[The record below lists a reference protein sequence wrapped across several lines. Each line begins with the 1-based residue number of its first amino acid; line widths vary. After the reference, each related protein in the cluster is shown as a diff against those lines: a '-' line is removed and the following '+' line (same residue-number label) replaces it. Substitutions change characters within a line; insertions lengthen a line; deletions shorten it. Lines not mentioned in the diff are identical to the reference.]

1 MEFRRVLFRS
11 ATGVLVGPK
20 PLAYSTTV
28 SPGLGGVVNPGY
40 KVAGPRRLPLASA
53 CSAATYGTPL
63 KTKNDGESGCAAT
76 LTAVLVVP
84 ALVSV
89 TGTWPCID
97 RKSTRLNS
105 SHLVISYA

>member
-11 ATGVLVGPK
+11 TTGVVVGPK

-28 SPGLGGVVNPGY
+28 SPGLAGVVNPGY

-53 CSAATYGTPL
+53 CSAATYGPPL

-89 TGTWPCID
+89 TGTWPCMASGGV
-97 RKSTRLNS
+97 RTFTCVGLM
-105 SHLVISYA
+105 